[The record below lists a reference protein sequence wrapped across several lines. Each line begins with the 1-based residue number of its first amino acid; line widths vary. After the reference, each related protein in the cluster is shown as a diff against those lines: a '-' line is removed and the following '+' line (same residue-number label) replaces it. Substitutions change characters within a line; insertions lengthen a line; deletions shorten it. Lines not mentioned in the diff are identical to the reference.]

1 MKNGFAFFL
10 FLAPTL
16 ARAQTPAPAAY
27 SYEIRG
33 QIGQLAAPAKV
44 YLLQDGQLVSSVTP
58 AHGRFIFRGT
68 TPYPRSA
75 TLVLERQ
82 GRLQS
87 GWGYKVVNG
96 KERGMVLES
105 PDRLAVYLEPG
116 PVVLVSP
123 DSLRTAR
130 VQTGALTKQFQQFQR
145 LTKRAHPAALN
156 GPVEDT
162 RTVAEDAQ
170 RAYAQAALAFAK
182 AHPASWV
189 SLEALHQ
196 ARGTGWYTPHYAEV
210 AAIYAAL
217 TPRQRASPSGQEY
230 GQLLAGY
237 HAVAL
242 GKPAPAFT
250 HLTPSGQAVSLADYR
265 GKYVLVEFW
274 ASWCGPCRAQ
284 TPQLLKAYAAYKT
297 RNFEVLGVS
306 LDTEETRAQWVQA
319 IADDHAP
326 WVQVSDLG
334 GFAGEVAQHY
344 GVKAIPQNFLVDPSG
359 TIVASNLRGSALLTT
374 LATLLK

>member
-1 MKNGFAFFL
+1 MKIGCAFFL
-10 FLAPTL
+10 LLAPTL
-16 ARAQTPAPAAY
+16 AGAQTPAPAAY
-27 SYEIRG
+27 LYEIRG

-44 YLLQDGQLVSSVTP
+44 YLLQDGQVVSSVTP

-105 PDRLAVYLEPG
+105 PDRLGVYLEPG
-116 PVVLVSP
+116 PVVLVST

-145 LTKRAHPAALN
+145 LTKLAHPAAPN
-156 GPVEDT
+156 GPVEDV
-162 RTVAEDAQ
+162 RTVQEDAH
-170 RAYAQAALAFAK
+170 RAFAQAALAFAK

-189 SLEALHQ
+189 SLEALQQ

-217 TPRQRASPSGQEY
+217 TPRQRASPAGQEY
-230 GQLLAGY
+230 GQRLAGY

-242 GKPAPAFT
+242 GNPAPAFT

-284 TPQLLKAYAAYKT
+284 TPNLRKAYTTYKA

-306 LDTEETRAQWVQA
+306 LDTEATRAQWVQA

-334 GFAGEVAQHY
+334 GFAGEMAQHY
-344 GVKAIPQNFLVDPSG
+344 GVQAIPQNFLVDPSG

>member
-1 MKNGFAFFL
+1 MKIGCAFFL
-10 FLAPTL
+10 LLAPTL
-16 ARAQTPAPAAY
+16 AGAQTPAPAAY
-27 SYEIRG
+27 PYEIHG

-44 YLLQDGQLVSSVTP
+44 YLLQDGQVVSSVTP

-82 GRLQS
+82 GRLQR

-130 VQTGALTKQFQQFQR
+130 VQTGALTKQFQQLQR
-145 LTKRAHPAALN
+145 LTKLAHPAALN
-156 GPVEDT
+156 SPVEDA
-162 RTVAEDAQ
+162 RTVDEDAH
-170 RAYAQAALAFAK
+170 RTVAQAALAFAK

-189 SLEALHQ
+189 SLEALQQ

-230 GQLLAGY
+230 GQRLAGY
-237 HAVAL
+237 QAVAL

-284 TPQLLKAYAAYKT
+284 TPNLLKAYAAYKA

-334 GFAGEVAQHY
+334 GFAGEVAQQY